1 MDASSAAKTR
11 PDGPF
16 SDVLVIDLTH
26 VLNGPFGTNILTDL
40 GARVIKVEQPGH
52 GDDTRLLGPFV
63 DDQSLY
69 FSFVNRGKESIVLDL
84 KAEGDREIFLNMV
97 RKADV
102 LAENYRPGTMQRLGF
117 SYEELSRINPRLIYA
132 SSSGF
137 GQTGPMATYPAYD
150 TIVQAMS
157 GIIDATG
164 FPDGPPTRVGT
175 SLSDLCGGIFMFSGI
190 ASALYDREK
199 TGKGAHIDVAMF
211 DATLAFLEH
220 GFMSYVATGKAPGR
234 IGNRHPYMA
243 PFDIYEARDRQFV
256 ICAGNDSLFLKL
268 CNAIGRPE
276 LITDARF
283 SDNHHRMEHAAA
295 LKEAL
300 EVTLRAEDA
309 AHWLQVIHE
318 AGVPV
323 GPLLDIAEAAAL
335 PQTAARNMVIEA
347 GGVKMPGN
355 PIKLSSYA
363 DPSVRPGAPALD
375 QHGTA
380 LRAEFKTDGASSSA
394 QEGS

>member
-1 MDASSAAKTR
+1 MDAPSATTTR
-11 PDGPF
+11 PAGPF

-63 DDQSLY
+63 NDQSLY

-84 KAEGDREIFLNMV
+84 KADADREIFLNMV
-97 RKADV
+97 READV
-102 LAENYRPGTMQRLGF
+102 LAENFRPGTMQRLGLA
-117 SYEELSRINPRLIYA
+117 YEDLSRINPRLIYA

-157 GIIDATG
+157 GIMDATG
-164 FPDGPPTRVGT
+164 FPGGPPTRVGT
-175 SLSDLCGGIFMFSGI
+175 SLSDLCGGVFMFSGI
-190 ASALYDREK
+190 ASALYDRQK
-199 TGKGAHIDVAMF
+199 TGKGAHVDVAMF

-243 PFDIYEARDRQFV
+243 PFDVYEARDRQFV

-276 LITDARF
+276 LLTDARF
-283 SDNHHRMEHAAA
+283 IGNHDRMEHADA

-300 EVTLRAEDA
+300 EATLRERDA

-347 GGVKMPGN
+347 GGVRMPGN
-355 PIKLSSYA
+355 PIKISSYG
-363 DPSVRPGAPALD
+363 DPAVRPGAPSLD
-375 QHGTA
+375 QHGAA
-380 LRAEFKTDGASSSA
+380 LRTEFATDKRSS
-394 QEGS
+394 

>member
-1 MDASSAAKTR
+1 
-11 PDGPF
+11 
-16 SDVLVIDLTH
+16 
-26 VLNGPFGTNILTDL
+26 
-40 GARVIKVEQPGH
+40 
-52 GDDTRLLGPFV
+52 
-63 DDQSLY
+63 
-69 FSFVNRGKESIVLDL
+69 
-84 KAEGDREIFLNMV
+84 
-97 RKADV
+97 
-102 LAENYRPGTMQRLGF
+102 
-117 SYEELSRINPRLIYA
+117 
-132 SSSGF
+132 
-137 GQTGPMATYPAYD
+137 MATFPAYD

-164 FPDGPPTRVGT
+164 FPGGPPTRVGT

-220 GFMSYVATGKAPGR
+220 GFMSYSATGKAPGR

-276 LITDARF
+276 LLTDARF
-283 SDNHHRMEHAAA
+283 SDNHHRMEHVAA

-300 EVTLRAEDA
+300 EVTLRGQDA
-309 AHWLQVIHE
+309 AHWLKVIHE

-355 PIKLSSYA
+355 PIKISNYA
-363 DPSVRPGAPALD
+363 DPAVRPGAPSLD
-375 QHGTA
+375 QHGAA
-380 LRAEFKTDGASSSA
+380 LRAEFETDGRSSSA
-394 QEGS
+394 RGES

>member
-1 MDASSAAKTR
+1 MDSSSAARTR
-11 PDGPF
+11 LDGPF

-63 DDQSLY
+63 GDQSLY

-84 KAEGDREIFLNMV
+84 KADGDREIFLNMV

-256 ICAGNDSLFLKL
+256 ICAGNDPLFLKL
-268 CNAIGRPE
+268 CNAIGRSE
-276 LITDARF
+276 LVADARF
-283 SDNHHRMEHAAA
+283 SDNHHRMEHAAV

-300 EVTLRAEDA
+300 EVTLREQDA
-309 AHWLQVIHE
+309 AHWLKVIHE

-323 GPLLDIAEAAAL
+323 GPLLDIAEAVAL

-363 DPSVRPGAPALD
+363 DPAIRPGAPSLD
-375 QHGTA
+375 QHGAA
-380 LRAEFKTDGASSSA
+380 LRAEFRTDRSSS
-394 QEGS
+394 